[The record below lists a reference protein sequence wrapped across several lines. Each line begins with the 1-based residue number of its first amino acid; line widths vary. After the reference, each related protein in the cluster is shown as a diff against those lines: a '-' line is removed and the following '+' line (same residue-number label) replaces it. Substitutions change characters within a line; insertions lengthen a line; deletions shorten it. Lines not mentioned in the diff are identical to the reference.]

1 MPVALSAAI
10 QCLFHDAISFAM
22 TLSAAI
28 QHLFLYAN
36 SFAMPVALSAAMERS
51 VRFHSLCLLPSR
63 RQSLCGFHNAAS
75 FALPVAFSAA
85 LQRWSHNAIIGYACC
100 LFCGNSCLSHD
111 AISFARTRSAS
122 IQRLLPLSAAVQR
135 LLLYAIFTRHAC
147 CPLGSIGALDA
158 ISFAALSAKILCG
171 LAGPCFSCTA
181 SRGHSCR
188 IFLGIPRCAG
198 IPVSPALTWPFL
210 FGCRLGLH

>member
-10 QCLFHDAISFAM
+10 QCLFHDAISFTM

-28 QHLFLYAN
+28 QHLFPYAN
-36 SFAMPVALSAAMERS
+36 SFAMPVALSVAMERS

-158 ISFAALSAKILCG
+158 TFIRCSLGENPVRVCGSLFFVHRFARPFMPDFSRHSAPCWDPSQPG
-171 LAGPCFSCTA
+171 PYLA
-181 SRGHSCR
+181 
-188 IFLGIPRCAG
+188 FLIR
-198 IPVSPALTWPFL
+198 V
-210 FGCRLGLH
+210 

>member
-1 MPVALSAAI
+1 MAMPGALSTAI
-10 QCLFHDAISFAM
+10 QCLFHDATSFAM
-22 TLSAAI
+22 TLSAAL
-28 QHLFLYAN
+28 QYVN

-63 RQSLCGFHNAAS
+63 RQSLCGFHNATS

-135 LLLYAIFTRHAC
+135 LLRYAISLAM
-147 CPLGSIGALDA
+147 PV
-158 ISFAALSAKILCG
+158 ALSAALE
-171 LAGPCFSCTA
+171 LLMRFHSLP
-181 SRGHSCR
+181 SRRKS
-188 IFLGIPRCAG
+188 CAG
-198 IPVSPALTWPFL
+198 LRVLVFRAPLRAAIHAGFFSAFRAVLGSQSVRPLYLAFL
-210 FGCRLGLH
+210 IRV

>member
-63 RQSLCGFHNAAS
+63 RQSLYGFHNATS

-171 LAGPCFSCTA
+171 FAGLCFSCTA
-181 SRGHSCR
+181 SRGQ
-188 IFLGIPRCAG
+188 FLAG
-198 IPVSPALTWPFL
+198 QLCLAPSLSRPPTLAPQRF
-210 FGCRLGLH
+210 